1 MPGWMTASDKNK
13 GRRPMKDAFSA
24 SSAWM
29 SDEHRMLTDLTA
41 QFIEN
46 EWAPKYEKWRK
57 QGQMDREIWQQAG
70 ELGLLC
76 PSIPE
81 EYGGPGGDFGHEAV
95 ICIEQSRANI
105 ASWGYPIHG
114 PIVAHYILHYGTE
127 EQKQRWLPKLV
138 TGEMVG
144 ALAMTEPSTGSDVQ
158 RIRTKAVREGN
169 VYRLSGQKTFISNGQ
184 HANLIIVAAKTD
196 PSLGSKGVSLVV
208 LETDGAQ
215 GFTRGRNLEKVGLH
229 AADTSELFFDNVA
242 IPPEN
247 ILGGEEGRGF
257 YQMMQQ
263 LPQERLAIACGAV
276 GAMEGA
282 VARTIAYCQEREAF
296 GGPLT
301 QFQNTRFKL
310 AECKTKTVVARAFL
324 DQCIAEHMRGELT
337 TDRASMA
344 KYWLTDTQG
353 EVLDVC
359 VQMHGGYGYM
369 QEYAVAE
376 MWADARVQRIYG
388 GTNEI
393 MKELIAR
400 SL

>member
-1 MPGWMTASDKNK
+1 
-13 GRRPMKDAFSA
+13 MKDAYSA

-29 SDEHRMLTDLTA
+29 TDEHRMLTDLTA

-46 EWAPKYEKWRK
+46 EWAPNYAKWRK

-76 PSIPE
+76 PSVPE

-158 RIRTKAVREGN
+158 RIKTKAVREGN

-301 QFQNTRFKL
+301 QFQNTRFQL

-400 SL
+400 YL